1 MVSFELSE
9 EQKLLKDSLAAFAT
23 EEIRP
28 LARDAD
34 EAATTPE
41 SIAQKSWDLGLVSSA
56 IPESYG
62 GFGEERSAVTGA
74 IVLEELGYGDLS
86 LALHA
91 LAPRLLVYPVVDHGT
106 EEQKQRLL
114 PAFAGADFRPG
125 SAAVIEPFL
134 DFDLTSLRTTFR
146 KDGGDFVVS
155 GRKAYVPLAATSDT
169 LLVYARAA
177 DANGNGD
184 PLAAARSVQAFL
196 VDRGAKGLTIGEPE
210 KNMGIKALATHEV
223 ELADV
228 RVPADA
234 RLGGE
239 AGVDFARLTN
249 LSRVALGAL
258 AVGVARAAFDYA
270 RDYAKERKAFG
281 VAIAQKQA
289 IAFMLAEMAIEIDA
303 TRLLV
308 WEAAWKL
315 DRREE
320 ATREA
325 YLAKNYAA
333 SMVLKVCDDAVQ
345 VLGGHGY
352 IRDHLVEL
360 FLRNA
365 RGFATFEGLA
375 IV

>member
-9 EQKLLKDSLAAFAT
+9 EQKLLKDSLADFAAA
-23 EEIRP
+23 ELRP

-34 EAATTPE
+34 EAAATPE
-41 SIAQKSWDLGLVSSA
+41 SVAQKAWELGLVSTA
-56 IPESYG
+56 IPEAYG
-62 GFGEERSAVTGA
+62 GFGEDRSAVTGA
-74 IVLEELGYGDLS
+74 IALEELAYGDLS

-91 LAPRLLVYPVVDHGT
+91 LAPRLLVYPVIDHGT
-106 EEQKQRLL
+106 EEQKRRIL
-114 PAFAGADFRPG
+114 PAFAGGDFRAAT
-125 SAAVIEPFL
+125 AAVIEPFL
-134 DFDLTSLRTTFR
+134 DFDVTSLRTTFR
-146 KDGGDFVVS
+146 QNGSGLVLS

-177 DANGNGD
+177 DGD
-184 PLAAARSVQAFL
+184 AVQAFL
-196 VDRGAKGLTIGEPE
+196 VERGAKGVVVGEAE

-223 ELADV
+223 ELQDV
-228 RVPADA
+228 RVSPDA
-234 RLGGE
+234 RRGGE
-239 AGVDFARLTN
+239 AGIDFARLMN

-320 ATREA
+320 STREA

-333 SMVLKVCDDAVQ
+333 AMVLKVCDDALQ

-365 RGFATFEGLA
+365 RGFSTFEGLA